1 VSPDDDGS
9 WHDQQPVIVAAGVA
23 GMVLLALLVWAVIRT
38 ADNWSG
44 PPEPVEFVPSSAT
57 SSMYTTSSTSSTSYS
72 VPRVQT
78 SQDNPVITGPTQ
90 SSSTDDGFDGDETTT
105 TSTTT
110 ANPYPTTTPTN
121 AGHI

>member
-1 VSPDDDGS
+1 VSRDDDGS

-23 GMVLLALLVWAVIRT
+23 GVVLLALLVWAVIRT
-38 ADNWSG
+38 ADNSSG
-44 PPEPVEFVPSSAT
+44 PPEPVEFAPSSAT
-57 SSMYTTSSTSSTSYS
+57 SSTYTTSSTSTTSYS
-72 VPRVQT
+72 LPSVQT

-90 SSSTDDGFDGDETTT
+90 SSSTDNGFDGDATT
-105 TSTTT
+105 TSTTA